1 MALVSG
7 SRIAHVLDLVHR
19 FLYDDTYERSNMGN
33 ALQDERSTVNKR
45 ALVVTNKLCKGLD
58 VVNHIVASVLE
69 RVSTKYR
76 SRSWELCAHARDCKK
91 IKHEHNATMEISK
104 DAKFKVSLF
113 NSNTATRHED
123 VIFLGA
129 KDKRKNSAKGK
140 GKYRTW
146 LPAAI
151 MRVCF
156 GDQSPLVTDDV
167 EKERSSGPL
176 ALSNSV
182 TIAMYVSDLCVNAM
196 FLFSCST
203 CSCTC

>member
-1 MALVSG
+1 MALASG
-7 SRIAHVLDLVHR
+7 SRIAHVLDLVRR

-33 ALQDERSTVNKR
+33 ALQDEPSTVNKR
-45 ALVVTNKLCKGLD
+45 ALVVTNKLRKGLD

-104 DAKFKVSLF
+104 EAKFKVSLF

-129 KDKRKNSAKGK
+129 NDKRYSLKGK

-146 LPAAI
+146 LPDAI
-151 MRVCF
+151 TRVCF

-203 CSCTC
+203 CLCTC

>member
-1 MALVSG
+1 MC
-7 SRIAHVLDLVHR
+7 SR
-19 FLYDDTYERSNMGN
+19 
-33 ALQDERSTVNKR
+33 
-45 ALVVTNKLCKGLD
+45 
-58 VVNHIVASVLE
+58 
-69 RVSTKYR
+69 
-76 SRSWELCAHARDCKK
+76 RDCKK

-129 KDKRKNSAKGK
+129 NDKRYSLKGK

-146 LPAAI
+146 LPDAI
-151 MRVCF
+151 TRVCF

-167 EKERSSGPL
+167 KKERSSGPL

-196 FLFSCST
+196 FFVFL
-203 CSCTC
+203 

>member
-7 SRIAHVLDLVHR
+7 SRMAHVLDLVHR
-19 FLYDDTYERSNMGN
+19 FLYDDTYERRNMGN

-45 ALVVTNKLCKGLD
+45 VS
-58 VVNHIVASVLE
+58 HIVASVLE

-104 DAKFKVSLF
+104 EAKFKVSLF

-129 KDKRKNSAKGK
+129 KDKRNSVKGK

-146 LPAAI
+146 LPDAI

-167 EKERSSGPL
+167 KKERSSGPL

-196 FLFSCST
+196 FFVFL
-203 CSCTC
+203 